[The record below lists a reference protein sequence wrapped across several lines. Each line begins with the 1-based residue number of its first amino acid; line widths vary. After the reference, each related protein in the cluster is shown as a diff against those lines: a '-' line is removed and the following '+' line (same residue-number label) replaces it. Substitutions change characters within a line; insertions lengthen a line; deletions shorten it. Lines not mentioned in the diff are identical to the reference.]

1 MVWDGTH
8 EVDVTRLQ
16 MLFFTLVAAIF
27 VVVKVVAQNEVPEI
41 PQGLLLLMGLSNGV
55 YLSSKFV
62 SGRR

>member
-1 MVWDGTH
+1 
-8 EVDVTRLQ
+8 
-16 MLFFTLVAAIF
+16 VAAIF